1 MRWEV
6 ENGVQDVVIHGTE
19 GASFTVSLEAPRED
33 ITRPSPN
40 IPRTHKMGEG
50 LVDIRKE
57 VAIGTEC
64 SPPTLNKGPYEF
76 GWYSPAS
83 WAREV
88 AQAS

>member
-1 MRWEV
+1 M

-50 LVDIRKE
+50 ACRH
-57 VAIGTEC
+57 
-64 SPPTLNKGPYEF
+64 
-76 GWYSPAS
+76 
-83 WAREV
+83 
-88 AQAS
+88 